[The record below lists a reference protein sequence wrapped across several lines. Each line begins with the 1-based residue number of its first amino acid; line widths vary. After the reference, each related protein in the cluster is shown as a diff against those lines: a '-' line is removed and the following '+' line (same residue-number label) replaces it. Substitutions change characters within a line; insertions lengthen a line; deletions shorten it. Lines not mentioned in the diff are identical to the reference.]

1 MSAVSSKA
9 VKPGRF
15 IAHPHIEKKKDV
27 CGGEP
32 VIRNTRITV
41 SLIATLEK
49 MGYPVDEIVGMYPHL
64 NHAQIFDAL
73 SYYYDNK

>member
-1 MSAVSSKA
+1 M
-9 VKPGRF
+9 
-15 IAHPHIEKKKDV
+15 
-27 CGGEP
+27 
-32 VIRNTRITV
+32 IRNTRITV

-73 SYYYDNK
+73 SYYYDNKKEVDRLIAENDIDYWHRETQKDPWRK